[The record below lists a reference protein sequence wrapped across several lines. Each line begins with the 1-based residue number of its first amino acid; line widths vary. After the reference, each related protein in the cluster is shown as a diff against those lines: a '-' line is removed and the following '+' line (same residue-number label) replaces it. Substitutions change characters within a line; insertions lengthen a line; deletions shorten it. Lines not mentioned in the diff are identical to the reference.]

1 MTALVEKHFPAP
13 DRDRVHRILG
23 IDTKKSAGHSS
34 SKSNGQEAS
43 KRKSCMYSFFFFR
56 NYVLEKIL

>member
-23 IDTKKSAGHSS
+23 IDTKKSAGNSS
-34 SKSNGQEAS
+34 SKSNGQESS
-43 KRKSCMYSFFFFR
+43 KRKSCKYTF
-56 NYVLEKIL
+56 L